1 MNAVIDTN
9 ILVSSMLSPNGTPAR
24 IVRLAYQD
32 RITPCYDDRIL
43 REYRNVL
50 TRTKFRFDPGKITEL
65 LEYIVLRGEKVFP
78 PELDIE
84 FIDMDD
90 KKFYEVAKF
99 CNAVIIT
106 GNTRHYPREDII
118 LTPGEFLEKYNL

>member
-106 GNTRHYPREDII
+106 GNTKHYPREDII